1 MALFHV
7 RVKEIYTTTFYRY
20 VTYAFRKVMPGWQFS
35 PVQSHKGAVLCFQKL
50 WSTWAAES
58 LMSPPQGL
66 AVGPC
71 PQLLLTISNICYFC
85 SHPLYYP
92 LFFLLFFLLPAPCTN
107 SLLHGFNKQNLA
119 RWLLW
124 AGLINQNI
132 LFYLFLCFFV
142 GVVNATIM
150 MQKA

>member
-1 MALFHV
+1 MAFFHV
-7 RVKEIYTTTFYRY
+7 SVKEIYTTTFYRY
-20 VTYAFRKVMPGWQFS
+20 VTYAFRKLMPGWQFS
-35 PVQSHKGAVLCFQKL
+35 PVQSHKGAVLYLQKL

-66 AVGPC
+66 ALGPY
-71 PQLLLTISNICYFC
+71 PQLLTISNLRYFC
-85 SHPLYYP
+85 SYSLYYP

-107 SLLHGFNKQNLA
+107 PLLHGFNKQNLA

-132 LFYLFLCFFV
+132 LFHLFCFSV
-142 GVVNATIM
+142 SLLLLS
-150 MQKA
+150 MQPS